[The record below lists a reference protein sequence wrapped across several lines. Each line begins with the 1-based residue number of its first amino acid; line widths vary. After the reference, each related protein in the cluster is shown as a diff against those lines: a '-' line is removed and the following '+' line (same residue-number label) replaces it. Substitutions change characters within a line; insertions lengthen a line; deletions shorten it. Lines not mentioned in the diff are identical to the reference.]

1 MVPLEV
7 DDVDRLRARGPAVST
22 PADDVL
28 LSLEKLKP
36 SDIPSPPQSC
46 LRIVRAAS
54 DEDFS
59 FDNIAQMI
67 SADPAFTSEILRT
80 VNTPHYANHGPV
92 ATVKRAVFILG
103 WRIVRNIALSFSV
116 RESLRS
122 SQISPPCLQEFWRQA
137 VLRATACKQLTV
149 MLRRSDAEEAFTI
162 GLLQDVGFLVLL
174 HLRPTQAQ
182 QWQQLME
189 MSPGDRLAAE
199 RSLFGLTHVQV
210 VSMLAER
217 WGIPASLA
225 EPIAHHHDDNVA
237 QLSPSDLTSIAH
249 AADLACA
256 VYSCSDKAKALQDF
270 EQCLQARG
278 LKKES
283 VEQVLAQ
290 VSEHAESAAAALGIS
305 IGTAPTYEQLLF
317 AANETLMAI
326 RDREEERAQQLQQL
340 LREKEQLTRQLERTM
355 SSLEEIAYLDP
366 LTGLANRRRFD
377 EVFLGQIERAQK
389 EGLPLSL
396 ILVDID
402 HFKKVNDTWGHPC
415 GDGALKAVAQTLMR
429 STRSTDHHARI
440 GGEEMAMLLL
450 GAATHVGKNVADK
463 ARQQIAAINLVY
475 NGAAV
480 PLTASFGGAT
490 LEPASHKTAGLAPDV
505 IIGRLMKAADTALY
519 AAKQSGRNRVCW
531 ATDSGLPTMTT

>member
-1 MVPLEV
+1 M
-7 DDVDRLRARGPAVST
+7 ST

-28 LSLEKLKP
+28 LSLATLKP

-59 FDNIAQMI
+59 FDHIAQMI

-80 VNTPHYANHGPV
+80 VNTPHYANHGPI

-122 SQISPPCLQEFWRQA
+122 SHIPQLCIQQFWRQA
-137 VLRATACKQLTV
+137 VLRATTCKELALLQK
-149 MLRRSDAEEAFTI
+149 RSDAEEAFTV

-174 HLRPTQAQ
+174 HLRPKQAAE
-182 QWQQLME
+182 WPRLME
-189 MSPGDRLAAE
+189 MSPAE
-199 RSLFGLTHVQV
+199 RLEAEKALFGLTHVQV
-210 VSMLAER
+210 TGILAER

-225 EPIAHHHDDNVA
+225 EPIAQHHDAHVE
-237 QLSPSDLTSIAH
+237 QLPPTNLAGLAH

-256 VYSCSDKAKALQDF
+256 VYSCSDKASALQAF
-270 EQCLQARG
+270 ERCLKARG
-278 LKKES
+278 MGKEH
-283 VEQVLAQ
+283 VEGVLEQVSA
-290 VSEHAESAAAALGIS
+290 HAEGAAASLGIT
-305 IGTAPTYEQLLF
+305 IGPEPTYEQILF
-317 AANETLMAI
+317 AANQTLMTI

-340 LREKEQLTRQLERTM
+340 LREKELLAKQLERTM
-355 SSLEEIAYLDP
+355 SSLEEMAYLDP

-377 EVFLGQIERAQK
+377 EIFLRQVERAHK
-389 EGLPLSL
+389 EGLLLSL
-396 ILVDID
+396 IVIDID

-415 GDGALKAVAQTLMR
+415 GDNALKAVAQTLMR

-440 GGEEMAMLLL
+440 GGEEMAILLV
-450 GAATHVGKNVADK
+450 GAPPLVARNIAEK
-463 ARQQIAAINLVY
+463 ARQQVAAIELVY
-475 NGAAV
+475 NGVTV

-490 LEPASHKTAGLAPDV
+490 LEPVSKLAPSGSPPEV
-505 IIGRLMKAADTALY
+505 VAGRLMKAADTALY
-519 AAKQSGRNRVCW
+519 AAKQAGRNRVCW
-531 ATDSGLPTMTT
+531 AEDSSLPTTAKS

>member
-1 MVPLEV
+1 M
-7 DDVDRLRARGPAVST
+7 ST

-59 FDNIAQMI
+59 FDSIAQMI

-80 VNTPHYANHGPV
+80 VNTPHYANHGPI

-122 SQISPPCLQEFWRQA
+122 SHIPQLCIQQFWRQA
-137 VLRATACKQLTV
+137 VLRATTCKQLTM
-149 MLRRSDAEEAFTI
+149 MLGRGDAEEAFTV

-182 QWQQLME
+182 QWPRLIE
-189 MSPGDRLAAE
+189 MLPAQRLAAE
-199 RSLFGLTHVQV
+199 RELFGLTHVQV
-210 VSMLAER
+210 VGVLAER
-217 WGIPASLA
+217 WGIPGSLA
-225 EPIAHHHDDNVA
+225 EPIAHHHDDGVD
-237 QLSPSDLTSIAH
+237 QLPPTHLAGIAH
-249 AADLACA
+249 TADLACA
-256 VYSCSDKAKALQDF
+256 VYSCSDKAGALQAF
-270 EQCLQARG
+270 EQCLQARELSKEHVEG
-278 LKKES
+278 LL
-283 VEQVLAQ
+283 EQV
-290 VSEHAESAAAALGIS
+290 STHAESAAAALGIS
-305 IGTAPTYEQLLF
+305 IGPAPTYEQILF

-326 RDREEERAQQLQQL
+326 RDREEERAQQLQKL
-340 LREKEQLTRQLERTM
+340 LREKEQLTKQLERTM
-355 SSLEEIAYLDP
+355 SNLEEMAYLDP

-377 EVFLGQIERAQK
+377 EIFLQQIERAHK

-396 ILVDID
+396 ILIDID
-402 HFKKVNDTWGHPC
+402 HFKKVNDTHGHPC
-415 GDGALKAVAQTLMR
+415 GDSALKTVAQTLMR

-450 GAATHVGKNVADK
+450 GAATGVGKNIAEK
-463 ARQQIAAINLVY
+463 ARQQIAGIQLTC
-475 NGAAV
+475 NGV
-480 PLTASFGGAT
+480 PVLLTASFGGVT
-490 LEPASHKTAGLAPDV
+490 LEPTSRLAEPSTPAEV
-505 IIGRLMKAADTALY
+505 IAGRLMKAADTALY
-519 AAKQSGRNRVCW
+519 AAKQGGRNRVCW
-531 ATDSGLPTMTT
+531 ASDSGLPTAAKI